1 MNVELAMMALEGLAK
16 APVTVTHDGANV
28 IIEGSPSSLKEI
40 ARLFLL
46 LGGGS
51 GDEFDLQPGV
61 HVTAGSPRVVMRA
74 V

>member
-16 APVTVTHDGANV
+16 APLTVKQEGATLV
-28 IIEGSPSSLKEI
+28 IEGSPSALKEI

-51 GDEFDLQPGV
+51 GDDFDLQPGV
-61 HVTAGSPRVVMRA
+61 HVTASSPRVVLRA
-74 V
+74 I

>member
-16 APVTVTHDGANV
+16 APLTVTTEGGTV
-28 IIEGSPSSLKEI
+28 VIEGSPAALKEI

-51 GDEFDLQPGV
+51 GDDFDLQPGV
-61 HVTAGSPRVVMRA
+61 HVTAGSPALVLRA